1 MVNFPNEIFKLVLE
15 FCDDTSIKKHNKKM
29 KMIIKDIDLFTDVF
43 SMILED
49 YIISNVSED
58 FNNEV
63 VDEHFDDRQK
73 NPTRLH
79 YFIDHHEFDTQT
91 FNYDLDKIWKI
102 NKTLIYKHID
112 EYAED
117 IYEDTDD
124 EQYYP
129 DF

>member
-1 MVNFPNEIFKLVLE
+1 MVNFPNEIFKLVLA
-15 FCDDTSIKKHNKKM
+15 FCDDTPIKKHNKKM
-29 KMIIKDIDLFTDVF
+29 KSVIGDIDLFADLY

-49 YIISNVSED
+49 YIISNVSDD

-63 VDEHFDDRQK
+63 VDEYFDDRKQ

-79 YFIDHHEFDTQT
+79 YFIYHHEFNIVT
-91 FNYDLDKIWKI
+91 FNYYQENIWKI

>member
-1 MVNFPNEIFKLVLE
+1 
-15 FCDDTSIKKHNKKM
+15 
-29 KMIIKDIDLFTDVF
+29 MIINDIDLFSDIY
-43 SMILED
+43 SMILKD
-49 YIISNVSED
+49 YILSNVSDD

-63 VDEHFDDRQK
+63 VDEHFDDRKK
-73 NPTRLH
+73 NPTRLN
-79 YFIDHHEFDTQT
+79 YFIDYHEFDTRN
-91 FNYDLDKIWKI
+91 FNYYNENIRKI

-112 EYAED
+112 HYDED